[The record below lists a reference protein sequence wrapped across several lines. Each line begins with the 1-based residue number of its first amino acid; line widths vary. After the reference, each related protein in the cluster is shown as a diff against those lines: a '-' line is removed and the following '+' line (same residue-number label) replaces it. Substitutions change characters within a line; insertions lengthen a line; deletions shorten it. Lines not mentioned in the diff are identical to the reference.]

1 LDRGIPFHIATV
13 AVLDSKTQRV
23 FDMGAGARADHRF
36 HGRNDLISVSDR
48 VSPMLVRVTT
58 ATAVQTAAGIVIF
71 IFLEIGPLTHVF
83 FEGNVRDVWVKPP
96 STACLPCGLSLGHW
110 SVRQSY
116 SFRTSR
122 KIERCVFVHMP
133 ISTLCQ
139 LSFFLENVPVLLVKE
154 GYSSVCMVF
163 IYRTCGWKHLPAESL
178 PCSRSLMDQVT

>member
-96 STACLPCGLSLGHW
+96 STVCLPCGLSLGHW

-116 SFRTSR
+116 SFPTSR
-122 KIERCVFVHMP
+122 NIERWTRCVFVHMP

-154 GYSSVCMVF
+154 GYMVF
-163 IYRTCGWKHLPAESL
+163 IYRTCGWKHLPAPDL
-178 PCSRSLMDQVT
+178 